1 MANDERSTVVA
12 IDLLSVGAAAAV
24 VVVSDPPV
32 VVVSDPP
39 VVVVSDPPVV
49 VVSGPSVVVVVDGMV
64 GGTVTSLLPQS
75 PM

>member
-39 VVVVSDPPVV
+39 VVVVS
-49 VVSGPSVVVVVDGMV
+49 GPSVVVLVDGMV